1 MAAENPEPP
10 ASGRPPRRGQKDS
23 SASRQFGLAL
33 ELPFLLVAAILV
45 GGAFGYFLD
54 RWLGTKPVFLIIL
67 GGVGFYAGVRD
78 LLRRL
83 GKDGNGGS

>member
-1 MAAENPEPP
+1 LAAENPEPP
-10 ASGRPPRRGQKDS
+10 ASGRPPRRDRKDS
-23 SASRQFGLAL
+23 SDSRQFGLAL
-33 ELPFLLVAAILV
+33 ELPFLLVSAIVV

-83 GKDGNGGS
+83 GKDGDGSS